1 MKRIYLFTLPIAF
14 AVSSCIYSQKTLAC
28 DTPEAVKAASQPFLA
43 TTAKPTAELYKQIM
57 LQMHSKME
65 KVKTRGIS
73 HDQEFLELMIPHH
86 EAAVQMAQVVLLH
99 TQDEKVKNLALSII
113 ADQQNE
119 IEFMKL
125 SLKGDSK

>member
-1 MKRIYLFTLPIAF
+1 MRKFFLFELWF
-14 AVSSCIYSQKTLAC
+14 ALFSSNNSFAC
-28 DTPEAVKAASQPFLA
+28 VTPETAKAAAEPFVA
-43 TTAKPTAELYKQIM
+43 TSAKPTSELYKQIM
-57 LQMHSKME
+57 AQMHSKMD
-65 KVKTRGIS
+65 KVKTS
-73 HDQEFLELMIPHH
+73 STSKDKEFLELMIPHH

-125 SLKGDSK
+125 NLKGESK